1 MRVFFDTN
9 VLVSA
14 FLARGLCADLL
25 RLTLTE
31 HTLVSSEVVLDELR
45 VVLSRKGKLPTAQ
58 IDAIET
64 LLRDQPV
71 APRPVQTLQLGL
83 VDADDEWVL
92 ASAVL
97 IEADLFVTGDQG
109 VLACTRPPLPLL
121 NPRGCWEQLRGPG

>member
-45 VVLSRKGKLPTAQ
+45 DVLSRKGKLPTAQ

-71 APRPVQTLQLGL
+71 APRPAQTLQLGL

>member
-25 RLTLTE
+25 RLVLSE
-31 HTLVSSEVVLDELR
+31 HTLVSSEVVLAELR
-45 VVLSRKGKLPTAQ
+45 DVLSRKGRLPLPQ
-58 IDAIET
+58 IEAIEAF
-64 LLRDQPV
+64 LRDQPI
-71 APRPVQTLQLGL
+71 APRPATILELGL

-97 IEADLFVTGDQG
+97 AEADLSVTGDQS
-109 VLACTRPPLPLL
+109 VLACTNPPLPLL
-121 NPRGCWEQLRGPG
+121 NPRSCWEQLRSTG